1 MVFTR
6 REVVDFI
13 LDLIGYTT
21 NQPLHRFRLIEPAF
35 GNGGFLLP
43 IVERLLTAY
52 RAQVQNHSTIV
63 ADLSAAVRAVEVHGD
78 SIERTRAELLGTL
91 QKHGIT
97 TEEAQKLLTAW
108 IIEGD
113 FLLVDIPQT
122 FTHAVGNPP
131 YVRQELIPDALMAQY
146 RARYRTIY
154 DRADLYVPFI
164 ERCLTHLQPG
174 GALSFICADRWMKIQ
189 PLCTESA

>member
-131 YVRQELIPDALMAQY
+131 YVR
-146 RARYRTIY
+146 
-154 DRADLYVPFI
+154 
-164 ERCLTHLQPG
+164 
-174 GALSFICADRWMKIQ
+174 
-189 PLCTESA
+189 